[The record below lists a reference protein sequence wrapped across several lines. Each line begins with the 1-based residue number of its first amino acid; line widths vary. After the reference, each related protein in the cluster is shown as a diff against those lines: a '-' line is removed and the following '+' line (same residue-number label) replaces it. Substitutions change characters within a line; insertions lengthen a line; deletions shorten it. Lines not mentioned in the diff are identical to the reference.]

1 MLHESPKPRDE
12 YKSYT
17 CRNMKYRLKFH
28 IWLRRKMHDDV
39 FTMIAVVT
47 LAAKNYFQIV
57 CPNMIN
63 YRHWDPYRNNTGILR
78 WKMWL
83 QLTQPPVLSHW
94 SGRQCRLSR
103 FQERPWCAYRDCDWN
118 VHEPAMPNEE
128 LGSEWR
134 HYCDHVWGYTT
145 ATNIFSRHFD
155 QLGDRVLTNGNY
167 GTLWSN
173 DSHWFEFKLG

>member
-12 YKSYT
+12 YISYT

-28 IWLRRKMHDDV
+28 IWLHSKTHDDV

-63 YRHWDPYRNNTGILR
+63 NINWDPLRRILQG
-78 WKMWL
+78 KMGL
-83 QLTQPPVLSHW
+83 QLTQPPVLSHS

-103 FQERPWCAYRDCDWN
+103 FQERPWCAYRDCTWE
-118 VHEPAMPNEE
+118 VHEPAIPNEE
-128 LGSEWR
+128 LGYEW
-134 HYCDHVWGYTT
+134 HNYCDHFWGYNTDT
-145 ATNIFSRHFD
+145 KNLLVILINLAIRCLQMGITHPVIKWFALIWLKD
-155 QLGDRVLTNGNY
+155 
-167 GTLWSN
+167 GTV
-173 DSHWFEFKLG
+173 EY